1 VNLAGLDNHMYG
13 DPQLVSVSSVEDFFV
28 SIARGGT
35 LVLNSRATDFLD
47 DGNEHARL
55 TFEY

>member
-1 VNLAGLDNHMYG
+1 
-13 DPQLVSVSSVEDFFV
+13 
-28 SIARGGT
+28 